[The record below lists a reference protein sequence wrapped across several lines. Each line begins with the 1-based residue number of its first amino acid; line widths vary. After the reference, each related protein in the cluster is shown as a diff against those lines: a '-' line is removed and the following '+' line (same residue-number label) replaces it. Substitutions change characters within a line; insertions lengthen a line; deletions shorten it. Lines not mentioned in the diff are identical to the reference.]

1 MSRDDLRIGRISTG
15 GRLYHVTTTTE
26 GRRPLFE
33 DLTCARLLVSEMHRL
48 QEQHLLESLAWVVMP
63 DHLHWLFRLHGPL
76 TLSQAIKLLKGR
88 SSKRVGEWLGTRQTI
103 WQRGFHDHAL
113 RREEELQKVCTLH
126 RGQPVAGRPGQE
138 RSPVFALGRGVGLR
152 CRQPGGLLGD

>member
-1 MSRDDLRIGRISTG
+1 MSRDDLRISRISTS

-33 DLTCARLLVSEMHRL
+33 DLTCARLLVSEMRRL

-76 TLSQAIKLLKGR
+76 PLSQVIKLLKGR
-88 SSKRVGEWLGTRQTI
+88 SSKQVGEWLGTRQTI

-113 RREEELQKVCTLH
+113 RREEELQKVA
-126 RGQPVAGRPGQE
+126 RYIVANPLRAGLV
-138 RSPVFALGRGVGLR
+138 RSVRLYSHWDAVWV
-152 CRQPGGLLGD
+152 

>member
-33 DLTCARLLVSEMHRL
+33 DLTCARLLVSEMRRL
-48 QEQHLLESLAWVVMP
+48 QEQHLP

-76 TLSQAIKLLKGR
+76 PLSQVIKLLKGR

-113 RREEELQKVCTLH
+113 RREEELQKVA
-126 RGQPVAGRPGQE
+126 RYIVANPLRAGLV
-138 RSPVFALGRGVGLR
+138 RSVRLYSHWDAVWV
-152 CRQPGGLLGD
+152 